1 MSEETNEPRAG
12 DPTIHPDSLR
22 TSFQARLP
30 ARTRPSRPCSVR
42 TYHGKKK
49 ILLRTVD
56 PRQAAAGSLAPR
68 GSHLSQL
75 LVRKYRP
82 CRDGETENFM
92 APADL
97 GSFPAAP
104 GVQPVGARAP
114 WKARRSSTAVAARAG
129 YDDASAQVVQRHMD
143 QWDGSCRWLP
153 LEDREAPSFPSWFS
167 ELLTM
172 SKKLTLRGPLSFCN
186 TRHG

>member
-104 GVQPVGARAP
+104 GVQPVGHRKPALP
-114 WKARRSSTAVAARAG
+114 SSTVVAARQ
-129 YDDASAQVVQRHMD
+129 DTIASAQVVQPAHESM
-143 QWDGSCRWLP
+143 GPVRWLP
-153 LEDREAPSFPSWFS
+153 WRGAETQWFS
-167 ELLTM
+167 GHYG
-172 SKKLTLRGPLSFCN
+172 RGAC
-186 TRHG
+186 